1 MPFGT
6 LRIARTL
13 PAMYRNKTMRL
24 IITITLFA
32 ITLNAFANNDSTDKK
47 FTVEPTT
54 LNVRDKP
61 SANSNIIGKVFK
73 DDTIRGIKE
82 NDSWTTIK
90 FDGKTGYVSSKFINE
105 VAEPG
110 FITGFTDGFTS
121 VFLNIA
127 LGIAAIIYYK
137 SKRVKDGRY
146 KSGYR
151 ELPFTTMELL
161 KIALYSSILSTIN
174 GFFTGVVSWF

>member
-1 MPFGT
+1 
-6 LRIARTL
+6 
-13 PAMYRNKTMRL
+13 MRL
-24 IITITLFA
+24 IITITLIA

-47 FTVEPTT
+47 FTVEPTA

-73 DDTIRGIKE
+73 GDTIHGIKE
-82 NDSWTTIK
+82 NDSWTTIN
-90 FDGKTGYVSSKFINE
+90 FDGKTGYVSSKYIHE

-121 VFLNIA
+121 VFLYIA

-137 SKRVKDGRY
+137 SKRVKDGRF

-151 ELPFTTMELL
+151 ELPFTTMEML
-161 KIALYSSILSTIN
+161 KIALYSTILSSII
-174 GFFTGVVSWF
+174 GLFTGIVSWFKSF

>member
-1 MPFGT
+1 M
-6 LRIARTL
+6 L
-13 PAMYRNKTMRL
+13 PAIYKNKTMRL

-32 ITLNAFANNDSTDKK
+32 ITLNAFASNDSTDNK
-47 FTVEPTT
+47 FTVEPTA

-73 DDTIRGIKE
+73 GDTIHGIKE

-105 VAEPG
+105 IAEPG
-110 FITGFTDGFTS
+110 FITGFTDGFSS
-121 VFLNIA
+121 VFLYIA
-127 LGIAAIIYYK
+127 LGIAVIIYYK
-137 SKRVKDGRY
+137 SKRVKDARF

-151 ELPFTTMELL
+151 ELPFTTMEML
-161 KIALYSSILSTIN
+161 KIALYSTILSTII
-174 GFFTGVVSWF
+174 GLFTGIVSWVKSF